1 MKESKIIVKNIPYQ
15 TAYYTDS
22 MLYTKSGFRI
32 VAIYYDEE
40 TKKFER
46 IEHEFLLP
54 E

>member
-1 MKESKIIVKNIPYQ
+1 
-15 TAYYTDS
+15 
-22 MLYTKSGFRI
+22 MLRVRDISFNFFGFSSQLYDKLSFRI

-46 IEHEFLLP
+46 VEQEILLP